1 MCGMDTQDF
10 QGVSGVSLPLGTDSH
25 TDPDKGLWE
34 LVRFCGNQ
42 EAQKETVLEN
52 QGSAL
57 WGFRVTSGWRAA
69 SGGPAQTGAQ
79 VPVAD
84 ASAAKH
90 GGAWLT
96 TQRQRRAASSMQEF
110 QVSWTVYPR
119 CVNKHKEHFV
129 TGRFRYAVTI
139 FLTLS
144 FVLAKEPRTFCL

>member
-57 WGFRVTSGWRAA
+57 GLQSDFRVEGSLRWSRPDRGTGSCGRCLCCQAWWSMANDSEA
-69 SGGPAQTGAQ
+69 EAGGQ
-79 VPVAD
+79 
-84 ASAAKH
+84 
-90 GGAWLT
+90 L
-96 TQRQRRAASSMQEF
+96 
-110 QVSWTVYPR
+110 
-119 CVNKHKEHFV
+119 
-129 TGRFRYAVTI
+129 YAGI
-139 FLTLS
+139 PSQLDCIS
-144 FVLAKEPRTFCL
+144 QMCK